1 LNFSPPALAA
11 DRPKFVITG
20 FNTDIQFEGKTFH
33 VQTEDKGL
41 ETPLILTLVYD
52 KGTIL
57 ASKRQPYEDL
67 FANGFDEVALAER
80 LQRQHSLVCAAINA
94 GRLDDLIKLTR
105 KQSKPTA
112 ETRSAKR
119 SVSKRAR
126 TEEIAAPIPKPSIEV
141 AVVEAEAPQV
151 GVISVIEDAIEVPLD
166 AVQIVSDLAGK
177 ERPSHNRL
185 CLEFVNETT
194 FRGGEQKSVTLLV
207 CRGSERKVINNADIL
222 VKIIG
227 SNFRPQIFHS
237 VTDQNGL
244 AQLDVELPNFVGGRA
259 AFLVRASNGGDEIEL
274 RRSILQA

>member
-1 LNFSPPALAA
+1 M
-11 DRPKFVITG
+11 
-20 FNTDIQFEGKTFH
+20 
-33 VQTEDKGL
+33 
-41 ETPLILTLVYD
+41 
-52 KGTIL
+52 
-57 ASKRQPYEDL
+57 
-67 FANGFDEVALAER
+67 
-80 LQRQHSLVCAAINA
+80 
-94 GRLDDLIKLTR
+94 
-105 KQSKPTA
+105 
-112 ETRSAKR
+112 
-119 SVSKRAR
+119 
-126 TEEIAAPIPKPSIEV
+126 
-141 AVVEAEAPQV
+141 

-259 AFLVRASNGGDEIEL
+259 AFLVRASNGGDAIEL

>member
-1 LNFSPPALAA
+1 M
-11 DRPKFVITG
+11 ITG
-20 FNTDIQFEGKTFH
+20 FNTDIQFDGKTFH

-57 ASKRQPYEDL
+57 ASRRQPYEDL
-67 FANGFDEVALAER
+67 FAAGFDESVLAER

-105 KQSKPTA
+105 KDSKLTA
-112 ETRSAKR
+112 QTRSAKR
-119 SVSKRAR
+119 AVSKTSPAR
-126 TEEIAAPIPKPSIEV
+126 TEEIAAPIPKPSIDV
-141 AVVEAEAPQV
+141 AIVEAEAPQV
-151 GVISVIEDAIEVPLD
+151 GVVSVIEDPVEVPLE

-177 ERPSHNRL
+177 ERPTHNRL

-194 FRGGEQKSVTLLV
+194 FRGGEQKSVTFLV
-207 CRGSERKVINNADIL
+207 CRGSERKVINNAEIL